1 MQYLYNQKSISL
13 AKELRK
19 NMTKE
24 ERHLWYDFL
33 REYPVRFRRQ
43 KAFGNYIVDFYCA
56 AAKIV
61 VELDGSQHYTPTQQ
75 QYDLERSAFLEK
87 LGLSIIRIP
96 NNAVT
101 ENFPGVCE
109 HIDNCVRQTLS
120 NEGETPPARL

>member
-1 MQYLYNQKSISL
+1 MERKHNRHLVPL
-13 AKELRK
+13 AKHLRK
-19 NMTKE
+19 EMTKE

-101 ENFPGVCE
+101 ENFPGACE
-109 HIDNCVRQTLS
+109 HIDNCVKQILS
-120 NEGETPPARL
+120 AEG